1 MNPISKNY
9 SLYEELPEPIYQSW
23 LAIERKE
30 RLVANLTQSLHLQD
44 SKDERE
50 KIQKRIDELL
60 KVS

>member
-9 SLYEELPEPIYQSW
+9 SLYEELPEPVYQNW

-44 SKDERE
+44 SKEERE